1 MAWCMH
7 LGETV
12 ASGVARDTT
21 RRAIIVRRVF
31 SEQAS
36 RQADRQTG
44 KQAERQADRQACRML
59 NSQDG
64 QEGTRGTDS
73 QSLSGAVNHC
83 QSLSVWTGAVRIAS
97 QSDLV
102 GLVGRSAWLEQSV
115 QQGQPEWPE

>member
-73 QSLSGAVNHC
+73 QYCREQSVG